1 MRMLILS
8 EIEEMVIEDGSYDD
22 SPEYEDA
29 DYDDDGGFSLIR
41 SNLQPFLIQSLLL
54 TQGLP
59 YRSNPPW
66 TLHCTSAHWTSGQV
80 HKFTSVHWIPHM
92 DKSTLQ
98 QDHSVE
104 LNWSVPRF
112 THWSLYL
119 SA

>member
-1 MRMLILS
+1 MLILSLS

-22 SPEYEDA
+22 SSDDDCG
-29 DYDDDGGFSLIR
+29 DYDDDDGFSLIR

-59 YRSNPPW
+59 YRSNPHW
-66 TLHCTSAHWTSGQV
+66 TLHCTSAHCTLDKWTSVQV
-80 HKFTSVHWIPHM
+80 YTGYPTL
-92 DKSTLQ
+92 DKCTL